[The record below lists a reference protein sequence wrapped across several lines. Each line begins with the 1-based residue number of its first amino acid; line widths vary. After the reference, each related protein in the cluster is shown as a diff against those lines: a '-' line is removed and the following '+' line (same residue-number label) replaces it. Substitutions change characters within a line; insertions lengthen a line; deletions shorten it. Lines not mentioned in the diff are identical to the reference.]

1 MNGYLLETNT
11 LSALLGPD
19 HPKHAAAVATVETL
33 PNDAL
38 KFISCV
44 ALAELQFGKELVTA
58 FTGQSPPHLTS
69 VLARAATGSVVEI
82 TRHTAAS
89 YAQLKAMLAQ
99 AYLNKWMRKDRPRWI
114 ENWIDKA
121 TGEKLQVD
129 ENDLWICA
137 QAREHNLILVT
148 ADAKIERIR
157 KADPALQLLVI

>member
-1 MNGYLLETNT
+1 LNGYLLETNT

-19 HPKHAAAVATVETL
+19 HPKHAAAVATVQGIPE
-33 PNDAL
+33 DAL

-44 ALAELQFGKELVTA
+44 TLAELQFGKELIAV
-58 FTGQSPPHLTS
+58 FTGQAPPHLAS
-69 VLARAATGSVVEI
+69 VLAQAAAGAVIDI

-89 YAQLKAMLAQ
+89 YAQLKAKLAHT
-99 AYLNKWMRKDRPRWI
+99 YLNKWMRKDRSRWV
-114 ENWIDKA
+114 ENWVDKA

-137 QAREHNLILVT
+137 QALEHDLILVT

-157 KADPALQLLVI
+157 SANPALQLLLI

>member
-1 MNGYLLETNT
+1 MKAYLLETNT

-19 HPKHAAAVATVETL
+19 HPKHAAAVATLQGL
-33 PNDAL
+33 PEDAL

-44 ALAELQFGKELVTA
+44 ALAELQFGRELIAA
-58 FTGQSPPHLTS
+58 FTGHAPPRLTT
-69 VLARAATGSVVEI
+69 VLDQAAAGAIVEV

-89 YAQLKAMLAQ
+89 YAQLKAKLAQ
-99 AYLNKWMRKDRPRWI
+99 TYLNKWMRRDRPRWV

-137 QAREHNLILVT
+137 QAREHDLILIT
-148 ADAKIERIR
+148 ADAKIDRIR
-157 KADPALQLLVI
+157 KADPDLQLLLI

>member
-1 MNGYLLETNT
+1 
-11 LSALLGPD
+11 
-19 HPKHAAAVATVETL
+19 
-33 PNDAL
+33 
-38 KFISCV
+38 
-44 ALAELQFGKELVTA
+44 
-58 FTGQSPPHLTS
+58 
-69 VLARAATGSVVEI
+69 
-82 TRHTAAS
+82 
-89 YAQLKAMLAQ
+89 MLAQ
-99 AYLNKWMRKDRPRWI
+99 AYLNKWMRKDRPRWV

>member
-19 HPKHAAAVATVETL
+19 HSKHAAAVATVGAL
-33 PNDAL
+33 PDDAL

-44 ALAELQFGKELVTA
+44 ALAELQFGKELITT
-58 FTGQSPPHLTS
+58 FTGHSPPHLTS
-69 VLARAATGSVVEI
+69 ILAQAAMGSIVDI
-82 TRHTAAS
+82 TRHTAIS

-99 AYLNKWMRKDRPRWI
+99 TYLNKWMRKDRRRWL

-121 TGEKLQVD
+121 TGERLQVD

-148 ADAKIERIR
+148 ADAKIERIQR
-157 KADPALQLLVI
+157 ADPALQLLVI